1 MALPLSP
8 LALRRRDDS
17 ERVGALEQENAEL
30 KAENK
35 GLKRKLKTAMQGVE
49 AVLQAAKRGSAET
62 SSDDEESAPDEEAS
76 PSELGK
82 VCLCISVGVADAPAA
97 QIPLTDF
104 IADDVAGTRSN
115 TGRPPGPTTPAKQ
128 IFLRVKVCK
137 PSTEGELSQRLP
149 MEREATAHPWYGE
162 VLTKMRAAA
171 PHFAKVLAG
180 NEYKNDTAKF
190 ASTLDRVA
198 AKEGPSDPTTI
209 NGKEFRVLLDG
220 FVQWR
225 AKKK

>member
-17 ERVGALEQENAEL
+17 ERVGALERENAEL

-49 AVLQAAKRGSAET
+49 AVLKAARRQGAET
-62 SSDDEESAPDEEAS
+62 SSDDEESAPDDEALL
-76 PSELGK
+76 SELGK

-97 QIPLTDF
+97 QIPLADF
-104 IADDVAGTRSN
+104 IADDVAATRSN
-115 TGRPPGPTTPAKQ
+115 TGRFPGPTTPAKK

-149 MEREATAHPWYGE
+149 MDREATAHPWYGE

-171 PHFAKVLAG
+171 PHFANVLAS
-180 NEYKNDTAKF
+180 NDFKNDAAKF
-190 ASTLDRVA
+190 AQTLDGVA
-198 AKEGPSDPTTI
+198 AKEGPSGPTTI
-209 NGKEFRVLLDG
+209 KGKEFRVLLNG
-220 FVQWR
+220 FPLWTSNN
-225 AKKK
+225 K